1 MKKPILQNFGLTDY
15 TRIQKSFYWCGS
27 TSNSVFE
34 RNLESESLED
44 AKAELEKILLESS
57 IKALEQ
63 ADDDY
68 RKHKEYCKKM
78 VRYLSDSS
86 AAIEDM
92 RARSFGRRWHL
103 WISSGKTWSGR
114 NVAKGCILSPY
125 DEFIRTKLLV

>member
-1 MKKPILQNFGLTDY
+1 MKEWRNQGCGWYDLLITEIDSENPIATLKDEKTYSPEFWADRLHSNP
-15 TRIQKSFYWCGS
+15 KSFYWCGS

-34 RNLESESLED
+34 RNLESESLD

-92 RARSFGRRWHL
+92 RARSFGRR
-103 WISSGKTWSGR
+103 
-114 NVAKGCILSPY
+114 
-125 DEFIRTKLLV
+125 